1 MTDLIR
7 QEVVEHLNE
16 NYSTLDVD
24 EAKHFTNK
32 HYDSIEGT
40 VEEMSNL
47 IAVKE
52 NLVEII
58 K

>member
-1 MTDLIR
+1 MDQAR
-7 QEVVEHLNE
+7 QEVVDHLNE

-24 EAKHFTNK
+24 EAKHFINK
-32 HYDSIEGT
+32 HYDSVEGT